1 MFERIVTFSLNNRG
15 AVLFITAL
23 VAIGGY
29 ASFSDLTIEAFPDPT
44 DTQVNIITIFDGQP
58 AEEVERQIGLPLER
72 ALNSTPQLSR
82 LRNISM
88 FGLSSITLTFNDG
101 TDGLWARQQ
110 TLERLREA
118 QLPDGVTPSLG
129 AYATPIGEVYRFTL
143 EGANGDPMKLRTLN
157 DWVVKPMLMR
167 VNGVADVVSYGGLV
181 REVHVQPLPAQLA
194 SFSLTMADL
203 EKAIREGSVNA
214 SGGVLERGSE
224 QFVLRSEGL
233 FHDATNLGDVRVS
246 THDGTPVFLKDVAT
260 ISDGWAPR
268 QGVVSRGRQ
277 YDAVQG
283 IVLMRRGENP
293 SVVLDGLR
301 AQIKKVNVRL
311 AKEGATIEPFYDRSE
326 LVDTTLETVGHNLIE
341 GALLVTLVL
350 FIFLLDLRAA
360 IIVAT
365 IIPLSLASAFI
376 FLHARGMS
384 ANLLSMGAVDFG
396 VIVDG
401 GVVIIE
407 CILLGLAA
415 HDKKWAGLS
424 PTERIRRATIEVV
437 RPTVFAQLIIIA
449 AYLPI
454 FMLQRVEGR
463 IFSPMANTVVSALVG
478 AMFFSVTLAPVL
490 ASFVYSRG
498 NPHKESPV
506 LRWAAALYE
515 PSLRFALKM
524 PKVAVGF
531 ATVML
536 VGAAIMVPRLG
547 SEFLPE
553 LNEGALYMT
562 FTTPANIS
570 LTEGRLL
577 VPRIT
582 ALIEQNSAVESVLS
596 QLGRPEDGTDPKL
609 TNNLEFFVRLK
620 AAKDWPTG
628 IKTLGD
634 VIESLNASVTEVPGV
649 EVNFS
654 QPIRD
659 NVNESISG
667 QQGQVAVKLFGDD
680 LVELQ
685 ARAEAVKNIILKV
698 PGSTDVGIVK
708 SGVVPQIQITP
719 DRNALARYGL
729 GIGDLQQVFQ
739 TAVGGLPVGVL
750 WEGERKFDI
759 VLRLPTVD
767 RDDVEK
773 IAKLRVPTPD
783 GTTMPLEA
791 MAHVTTGM
799 GRAAINR
806 ENGRRYIG
814 VRMNIRGRDM
824 GSFVEQ
830 ARAEVTESLKDAKD
844 IDVEWGGEF
853 ENKER
858 AMKRLVQVV
867 PVALILTLLL
877 LFKAFDSFGR
887 AVVTMLNVPF
897 ALVGGVFGLWV
908 MDMPLSVA
916 AAVGFI
922 ALIGQASLNGV
933 LVTSAI
939 TARRADGLSLDEAIL
954 QGCRERLRPVLMTA
968 ALAALGLV
976 PAVVSKGIGSETQKP
991 LAVVIVFGTLSAF
1004 ALTMVLLPVLYRWYA
1019 QIFEKVVSGPTSAPG
1034 EEVQP
1039 EPARHAA

>member
-1 MFERIVTFSLNNRG
+1 
-15 AVLFITAL
+15 
-23 VAIGGY
+23 
-29 ASFSDLTIEAFPDPT
+29 
-44 DTQVNIITIFDGQP
+44 
-58 AEEVERQIGLPLER
+58 
-72 ALNSTPQLSR
+72 
-82 LRNISM
+82 
-88 FGLSSITLTFNDG
+88 
-101 TDGLWARQQ
+101 
-110 TLERLREA
+110 
-118 QLPDGVTPSLG
+118 
-129 AYATPIGEVYRFTL
+129 
-143 EGANGDPMKLRTLN
+143 
-157 DWVVKPMLMR
+157 
-167 VNGVADVVSYGGLV
+167 
-181 REVHVQPLPAQLA
+181 
-194 SFSLTMADL
+194 
-203 EKAIREGSVNA
+203 
-214 SGGVLERGSE
+214 
-224 QFVLRSEGL
+224 
-233 FHDATNLGDVRVS
+233 
-246 THDGTPVFLKDVAT
+246 
-260 ISDGWAPR
+260 
-268 QGVVSRGRQ
+268 
-277 YDAVQG
+277 
-283 IVLMRRGENP
+283 
-293 SVVLDGLR
+293 
-301 AQIKKVNVRL
+301 
-311 AKEGATIEPFYDRSE
+311 
-326 LVDTTLETVGHNLIE
+326 
-341 GALLVTLVL
+341 
-350 FIFLLDLRAA
+350 
-360 IIVAT
+360 
-365 IIPLSLASAFI
+365 
-376 FLHARGMS
+376 
-384 ANLLSMGAVDFG
+384 MGAVDFG

-415 HDKKWAGLS
+415 HDPKWEGLS

-490 ASFVYSRG
+490 ASFVYARG
-498 NPHKESPV
+498 AKHKESLV
-506 LRWAAALYE
+506 LRWAAAVYE

-524 PKVAVGF
+524 PKLAVGL
-531 ATVML
+531 ATLML
-536 VGAAIMVPRLG
+536 VGAVVMVPRLG

-582 ALIEQNSAVESVLS
+582 GLIEQNGAVESVLS

-609 TNNLEFFVRLK
+609 TNNLEFFVRLR

-628 IKTLGD
+628 VKTLGD
-634 VIESLNASVTEVPGV
+634 VIGSLNASVTEVPGV

-830 ARAEVTESLKDAKD
+830 ARAEVAESLKDAKD

-897 ALVGGVFGLWV
+897 ALVGGVFGLWL

-976 PAVVSKGIGSETQKP
+976 PAVMSKGIGSETQKP

-1019 QIFEKVVSGPTSAPG
+1019 QIFEKVVATSAPG
-1034 EEVQP
+1034 EEARP